1 MSALINHPG
10 ERPST
15 VSRACQ
21 GPPARSTPTD
31 FPKKSLVL
39 WPSGGRGITVCFNPQ
54 REDIGRMSPELHQIK
69 STLRRYQIMIELAE
83 DTEFPLNDWRF
94 RHVPC
99 SNKCLSF
106 FNQITNWSLFFFFF
120 FQLINRTAPGWMVWR
135 WMEAAKC
142 KVCANQHKKVY

>member
-21 GPPARSTPTD
+21 GPPPRRTPTD
-31 FPKKSLVL
+31 FQR
-39 WPSGGRGITVCFNPQ
+39 GGRRLLAEWRPRNCSVFHPQ
-54 REDIGRMSPELHQIK
+54 REDIGRMSPEFHQIK
-69 STLRRYQIMIELAE
+69 SILRRYQIMIELAE

-106 FNQITNWSLFFFFF
+106 FNQITNWSLFFFFLLSTH
-120 FQLINRTAPGWMVWR
+120 QPHSAWMDAWR
-135 WMEAAKC
+135 WVEAAKC
-142 KVCANQHKKVY
+142 KVCANQHNKVY